1 LEFDFAFISTLL
13 LHSSSDTVVAR
24 SNVFTVAEVLSQ
36 MVRLLQVQD
45 ISVNLC
51 CLDVLRLLAI
61 EPDTVKALG
70 GLGLYDI
77 LDSIQVTFHA

>member
-1 LEFDFAFISTLL
+1 
-13 LHSSSDTVVAR
+13 
-24 SNVFTVAEVLSQ
+24 

-77 LDSIQVTFHA
+77 LDSIQVAFHIQPQCTLCGSRVTSSYSNSFLA